1 MKKVTITIDNQVIQ
15 VPENYTVLEAARS
28 IGIDIPTLCYLKEIN
43 EVAACRMCLVEVEG
57 ARNLQTS
64 CVLSVRE
71 GMVVR
76 TNTKRVREARKATL
90 ELLLSNHHRECLTC
104 TRNGNCE
111 LQTLADELGIKDISF
126 EGEKTVA
133 PVDTSSPSIV
143 RDPQKCILC
152 GRCVSVCQD
161 VQTVGV
167 LDFTNRGFKTV
178 VGPAFDKG
186 IGNVPCINC
195 GQCIAVCPVGAL
207 REKESIDYV
216 WEAIDDPNKH
226 VVVQTAPAVRAA
238 LGEEFGLP
246 MGTRVTGKMVA
257 ALRRLGF
264 DKVFDTDFGADLTIM
279 EEGHELLH
287 RLKNGGKLP
296 MITSC
301 SPGWVKFCEHYYPE
315 FLDNLSTC
323 KSPHEMLGA
332 VIKSYYA
339 EKNNI
344 DPKDI
349 VVVSIMPCTAKK
361 FEAQR
366 EELAAT
372 GYQDVDYVLTTREL
386 AKMIKEARID
396 FVNLPDEDFDEV
408 LGESTGAGVIFGATG
423 GVMEAALRTV
433 AEVVT
438 GQELENIDFEQV
450 RGTEGIKEAE
460 VKLGDLVVKVAVAHG
475 TGNARKLL
483 EQVKSGEKE
492 YHFIEIMACPGGC
505 VTGGGQPHVS
515 AKDRMTKDI
524 MKERA
529 KALYDEDKAKKIR
542 KSHENPMIKKIYE
555 EFLGEPNSHKAHE
568 LLHTHYVARKNYPV
582 DEENKYEEYFC
593 DCK

>member
-64 CVLSVRE
+64 CVLPVRE

-76 TNTKRVREARKATL
+76 TNTKKVREARKATL
-90 ELLLSNHHRECLTC
+90 ELLLSNHNRECLTC

-111 LQTLADELGIKDISF
+111 LQTLADELGVKDIPF

-152 GRCVSVCQD
+152 GRCVSVCQN

-279 EEGHELLH
+279 EEGYELLH

-296 MITSC
+296 VLINYL
-301 SPGWVKFCEHYYPE
+301 GI
-315 FLDNLSTC
+315 LDSN
-323 KSPHEMLGA
+323 
-332 VIKSYYA
+332 V
-339 EKNNI
+339 
-344 DPKDI
+344 
-349 VVVSIMPCTAKK
+349 
-361 FEAQR
+361 R
-366 EELAAT
+366 
-372 GYQDVDYVLTTREL
+372 
-386 AKMIKEARID
+386 RI
-396 FVNLPDEDFDEV
+396 
-408 LGESTGAGVIFGATG
+408 
-423 GVMEAALRTV
+423 
-433 AEVVT
+433 
-438 GQELENIDFEQV
+438 
-450 RGTEGIKEAE
+450 
-460 VKLGDLVVKVAVAHG
+460 
-475 TGNARKLL
+475 
-483 EQVKSGEKE
+483 
-492 YHFIEIMACPGGC
+492 
-505 VTGGGQPHVS
+505 
-515 AKDRMTKDI
+515 
-524 MKERA
+524 
-529 KALYDEDKAKKIR
+529 
-542 KSHENPMIKKIYE
+542 
-555 EFLGEPNSHKAHE
+555 
-568 LLHTHYVARKNYPV
+568 
-582 DEENKYEEYFC
+582 
-593 DCK
+593 